1 MPTTES
7 PPGADQLVGS
17 YHTVHDRDDGPLN
30 EAVYS
35 AIADAVG
42 IDPEYHRIPVVESID
57 PDGID
62 DVLRDANP
70 GAYVAFPV
78 WNLQVVV
85 HGDGH
90 IFVHPPDGPN
100 DDT

>member
-1 MPTTES
+1 MPTTKS

-17 YHTVHDRDDGPLN
+17 YHTVHDRSDGPLN

-42 IDPEYHRIPVVESID
+42 IDPEYHRIPVGDSID

-62 DVLRDANP
+62 DVLRDGGR

-90 IFVHPPDGPN
+90 IFVHPDGA
-100 DDT
+100 DDDD

>member
-17 YHTVHDRDDGPLN
+17 YHTVHDRSNGPLN

-42 IDPEYHRIPVVESID
+42 IDPEYHRIPVGDSID

-62 DVLRDANP
+62 DVLRAGGH

-78 WNLQVVV
+78 WDLQVVV

-90 IFVHPPDGPN
+90 IFVHPPDGVA
-100 DDT
+100 DAD

>member
-1 MPTTES
+1 MRTTEH
-7 PPGADQLVGS
+7 PPGVDQLAGS

-42 IDPEYHRIPVVESID
+42 IDPEYHRIPVAESID

-62 DVLRDANP
+62 DVLRKASP
-70 GAYVAFPV
+70 GAYVAFTV

-90 IFVHPPDGPN
+90 IFVHPPDEAS
-100 DDT
+100 DDA